1 MGIPRESDPVW
12 RSIVSGERAI
22 QFESLPLRMFMTR
35 VYLRVRAD
43 RSPAVIAQCAAE
55 LCDLVQKN
63 ANLPTVQKDAAK
75 LG

>member
-12 RSIVSGERAI
+12 RSIVSGERPI

-35 VYLRVRAD
+35 VFLRLKND
-43 RSPAVIAQCAAE
+43 RSPAVIAQCATE
-55 LCDLVQKN
+55 LFDLVQKN

-75 LG
+75 IG